1 MFKYC
6 LFLFFVIFF
15 LPPKNC
21 LAAGHI
27 FSDSSF
33 TTSTNKFSPGQTVYL
48 RVQAFSDGSERNLRL
63 LDSNK
68 NQIKQ
73 MQLAQNGNL
82 YEASFP
88 APEDSGVYYVDI
100 RISNGL
106 GSVFSSQENINVGEG
121 GSSASSSV
129 NTVINSSNQVAVN
142 SEAQA
147 KIEGEGKVT
156 VNGQTY
162 TSNSTPKSPT
172 PTPTES
178 VTTAEQETQSSQ
190 SEDFPQSPKS
200 RNVFVN
206 INKFLADLYLKLTNL
221 F

>member
-1 MFKYC
+1 MS
-6 LFLFFVIFF
+6 
-15 LPPKNC
+15 
-21 LAAGHI
+21 AGHI
-27 FSDSSF
+27 FPDSDF
-33 TTSTNKFSPGQTVYL
+33 TTSTNTFSPGQTVYV
-48 RVQAFSDGSERNLRL
+48 RVQAFSDGSERNLKL
-63 LDSNK
+63 LDSDK

-73 MQLAQNGNL
+73 IQLVQNGNL

-129 NTVINSSNQVAVN
+129 NTVINSSNQVEVN

-147 KIEGEGKVT
+147 KIEGEDKVT
-156 VNGQTY
+156 VNGQAY
-162 TSNSTPKSPT
+162 TSNSTPSPT
-172 PTPTES
+172 PTPTET
-178 VTTAEQETQSSQ
+178 VVLTDQETQSSQ
-190 SEDFPQSPKS
+190 TEDFPQPPKS

-206 INKFLADLYLKLTNL
+206 INNFLAELYLKLTNL